1 MRTLLIGLIL
11 LASAPSGEA
20 AETWTC
26 AHVSGDSSDLYR
38 FEVSPPDVT
47 SHIGSLT
54 DLHFRIIRNDEAGL
68 VATGSQSDVQ
78 SGETPILLG
87 WTVVINKS
95 TGGFVFGLLSPTE
108 NQSQA
113 ITPETLHGKCLKN

>member
-68 VATGSQSDVQ
+68 VATARSQMFRA
-78 SGETPILLG
+78 G
-87 WTVVINKS
+87 K
-95 TGGFVFGLLSPTE
+95 LLSCWAGLSLSTNPLAPLFLGCSRQQKT
-108 NQSQA
+108 SRR
-113 ITPETLHGKCLKN
+113 L